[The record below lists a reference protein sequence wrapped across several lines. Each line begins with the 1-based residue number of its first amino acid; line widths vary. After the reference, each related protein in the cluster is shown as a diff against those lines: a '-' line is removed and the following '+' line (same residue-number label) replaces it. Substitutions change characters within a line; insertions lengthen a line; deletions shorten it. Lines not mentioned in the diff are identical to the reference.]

1 MNGINLASNTMANW
15 VIKSTD
21 LYLSLIYDRM
31 HELIYDSKVIH
42 ADETPVKVMRINDSK
57 VPGGKKTYMWVY
69 RNRPLHGTHPIVL
82 FDWQSSRRTDHP
94 REFLQSFS
102 GTVVTDGYQVYHK
115 LGKERPDLKVAGC
128 WIHARRPFA
137 DFIKSVGLSAAKG
150 SVAQNAYD
158 KISEMLH
165 IDNDFDDLSASDRKK
180 QRQLLLSEKVDAYFA
195 WVKQKYA
202 QITHNSTI
210 GRALA
215 YSINQ
220 ETYLRAFLSDGNIPM
235 DNNYAEQAIRPFT
248 LGRKNFVLIESS
260 NGAKASAILYSL
272 VETAKANGLN
282 TFEYFNLLLT
292 EIPQH
297 VDDNNLSFLDDLLPW
312 APKVQKACPSKYKKS

>member
-1 MNGINLASNTMANW
+1 M
-15 VIKSTD
+15 
-21 LYLSLIYDRM
+21 YLSLIYDRI

-42 ADETPVKVMRINDSK
+42 ADETPVKVMRIDNAKIKNS
-57 VPGGKKTYMWVY
+57 KKTYMWVY
-69 RNRPLHGTHPIVL
+69 RDRPFRGTHPIVL
-82 FDWQSSRRTDHP
+82 YEWQESRRSDHP
-94 REFLQSFS
+94 REFLKTFS

-115 LGKERPDLKVAGC
+115 LEKEREDLKVAGC

-137 DFIKSVGLSAAKG
+137 DFIKSVGLTAAKG
-150 SVAQNAYD
+150 SIAQEAYD
-158 KISEMLH
+158 MITEMLH
-165 IDNDFDDLSASDRKK
+165 IDNTFDDLPISDRKK
-180 QRQLLLSEKVDAYFA
+180 QRQLVLSDKVDAYFA
-195 WVKQKYA
+195 WVKQKYT
-202 QITHNSTI
+202 QVTQHGSI
-210 GRALA
+210 GKALA

-220 ETYLRAFLSDGNIPM
+220 EKHLRVFLSDGNIPM

-260 NGAKASAILYSL
+260 NGAKASAVLYSL

-297 VDDNNLSFLDDLLPW
+297 VGDNNLRFLDNLLPW
-312 APKVQKACPSKYKKS
+312 SPMVQKACPSKYKKS